1 MSSSRIVAGGNARAT
16 SARRLRQTFT
26 VAALGLGVIG
36 SSNFARAADTSAPP
50 DTPTP
55 DTPREGEDAR
65 FEPRFAV
72 AFGAIAARGQDAT
85 DGTTQFGGGYVGGR
99 VWILPK
105 LLLSGMYSASAGG
118 VTERLAAPGGG
129 AVQDV
134 PQNQVRHTGDLTL
147 GWRFDLGHAQT
158 RVWLLPYLG
167 LRSLFLVDDVA
178 PVWALEAQ
186 GGGRLGVSFGHAFD
200 LSAFGSYGRALTA
213 DGTPSVYGNIIAET
227 RFGADLHLHAAG
239 PLWITLGYEG
249 DIVALEHQNVTYH
262 LAIAGL
268 EARFK

>member
-1 MSSSRIVAGGNARAT
+1 MSSSRIMTGGIARAT
-16 SARRLRQTFT
+16 SARRFGRTLT
-26 VAALGLGVIG
+26 VAALGLAVAG
-36 SSNFARAADTSAPP
+36 SGKAARAADAPPPPP
-50 DTPTP
+50 DTP
-55 DTPREGEDAR
+55 DTPSAGEGAR
-65 FEPRFAV
+65 LEPRFAV
-72 AFGAIAARGQDAT
+72 VFGALAARGQDAT
-85 DGTTQFGGGYVGGR
+85 DGSTQFGGGYVGGR

-134 PQNQVRHTGDLTL
+134 AQNQVRHTGDLTI
-147 GWRFDLGHAQT
+147 GWRFDLGHAET

-186 GGGRLGVSFGHAFD
+186 GGGRLGVSLGSSFD

-213 DGTPSVYGNIIAET
+213 DGTPGVYGNIIAEP

-268 EARFK
+268 EARFE